1 MCKKL
6 LMKIMDNTS
15 DEEVDKSKKSKKR
28 KKAKR
33 YTSDEEFE
41 EFIDERKI
49 KAKTKGDNIVNVRN
63 KTEVEDDLDGKAKV
77 KRKSW
82 IFLFKN
88 RCLQDLKERWKVAR
102 RGLVSGF
109 TRFVLWDQEVSRQVD
124 VAIKQGTSRCLER

>member
-1 MCKKL
+1 
-6 LMKIMDNTS
+6 MKIMDNTS

-77 KRKSW
+77 KRKSRVRN
-82 IFLFKN
+82 IKYVVVTSKN
-88 RCLQDLKERWKVAR
+88 QPHRMKRMMTASSSR
-102 RGLVSGF
+102 RLSMMKNKMMVQM
-109 TRFVLWDQEVSRQVD
+109 R
-124 VAIKQGTSRCLER
+124 IKS